1 MPKIASAFALSAV
14 ALGLTLSLEGCHPAQ
29 SADVVATVNGH
40 PIVRSELDKQYD
52 VQLGE
57 SPQQEKP
64 SQEQADSLRLG
75 LLHQLIDEEI
85 VQQRAAKM
93 NLTATPEEVDAK
105 FAEMKAPYPDEQQF
119 NQRLAANHTT
129 VDDIK
134 RNIRRTLTINKLLNK
149 EINSKINVSDA
160 DIASFYALH
169 KSDFNNIHP
178 RYHLA
183 RIVVTTS
190 PSAASNLQGSKATS
204 DTEAKKKVQALR
216 NRIDSGEDFG
226 ALAMNFSEDPDTSTS
241 GGDMGTVDELDL
253 EQKSPALFAAVAKLK
268 PGQATDIIP
277 FPDKD
282 DPRKIGGYTIFQ
294 LIARDPA
301 GQHDASEPQVQQSI
315 RKGLMDIRSQ
325 LLKAA
330 YFEMLRDQAK
340 VENFY
345 AETIF
350 KSDAK

>member
-1 MPKIASAFALSAV
+1 
-14 ALGLTLSLEGCHPAQ
+14 
-29 SADVVATVNGH
+29 
-40 PIVRSELDKQYD
+40 
-52 VQLGE
+52 
-57 SPQQEKP
+57 
-64 SQEQADSLRLG
+64 
-75 LLHQLIDEEI
+75 
-85 VQQRAAKM
+85 
-93 NLTATPEEVDAK
+93 
-105 FAEMKAPYPDEQQF
+105 
-119 NQRLAANHTT
+119 
-129 VDDIK
+129 
-134 RNIRRTLTINKLLNK
+134 
-149 EINSKINVSDA
+149 
-160 DIASFYALH
+160 
-169 KSDFNNIHP
+169 
-178 RYHLA
+178 
-183 RIVVTTS
+183 
-190 PSAASNLQGSKATS
+190 
-204 DTEAKKKVQALR
+204 
-216 NRIDSGEDFG
+216 
-226 ALAMNFSEDPDTSTS
+226 MNFSEDPDTSTS